1 MSHDPPG
8 SGLFLGPADAPY
20 EYRGGKLIHNLILFG
35 RVCRALGMNVTPN
48 RMMDVARALA
58 YIQLGRKQDFYYAL
72 RTHLVTHPKEFAYFD
87 EAFDIFWRRPAEGF
101 TTLNLQSLGEERRKK
116 KTQFLP
122 PLESSPSENGSDSKE
137 LDPAMITVVP
147 TYSRQERLR
156 HKDFAEMTAEEL
168 EMAKRVMA
176 KMPDSLGM
184 RKTRRFQSGQ
194 GRQINMRRLM
204 KDVIR
209 KHGDVT
215 HLPTHR
221 RKEKPRP
228 VVLLCDISGSME
240 RYTRVLLHFM
250 HTLAGSLFQ
259 VESFLYSTDITRITR
274 QIRQKNVDDALE
286 DVGQRVLQWGG
297 GTMTGECL
305 HRFNWVWSRRV
316 LGRGAVVILITD
328 RLGPWRYPST
338 ASGNGAAATCLPPR
352 DMAESLAGCAGIR
365 TLDPWRASDSPL
377 CAGLLADYESG
388 ESGSDRQ
395 GAEQFEQP
403 FQCRALSQAI
413 PCLIVCAWLSSG
425 RLDKPPLHDI

>member
-1 MSHDPPG
+1 MSEDPPIKG
-8 SGLFLGPADAPY
+8 VFLGPADAPY
-20 EYRGGKLIHNLILFG
+20 DYHGGKLTHNLILFG

-58 YIQLGRKQDFYYAL
+58 HIQLGRKQDFYYTL
-72 RTHLVTHPKEFAYFD
+72 RTHLVTHPREFAYFD
-87 EAFDIFWRRPAEGF
+87 EAFDIFWRRPSDGF

-122 PLESSPSENGSDSKE
+122 PLESSPSENGSDRVE
-137 LDPAMITVVP
+137 LDPAMIALVP

-156 HKDFAEMTAEEL
+156 HKDFAEMSAEEL
-168 EMAKRVMA
+168 EMAKRVIA
-176 KMPDSLGM
+176 KMPESLGM
-184 RKTRRFQSGQ
+184 RRTRRFRNGK

-209 KHGDVT
+209 KRGDVT
-215 HLPTHR
+215 GLPTHR
-221 RKEKPRP
+221 RVEKPRP

-259 VESFLYSTDITRITR
+259 VESFVYSTDITRITR

-286 DVGQRVLQWGG
+286 DVGQAVLQWGG

-316 LGRGAVVILITD
+316 LGRGAVVLLITD
-328 RLGPWRYPST
+328 GWDRGDIPLLHREMERLRHSCRRLIWLNPLLDVPEYEPLTRGAQALLPYVQDFLPITNLANLEVIVKALNNLKGRPSAEVYRKRY
-338 ASGNGAAATCLPPR
+338 
-352 DMAESLAGCAGIR
+352 LA
-365 TLDPWRASDSPL
+365 
-377 CAGLLADYESG
+377 
-388 ESGSDRQ
+388 
-395 GAEQFEQP
+395 
-403 FQCRALSQAI
+403 
-413 PCLIVCAWLSSG
+413 
-425 RLDKPPLHDI
+425 

>member
-1 MSHDPPG
+1 MSEDPPVN
-8 SGLFLGPADAPY
+8 SLFLGPADAPY
-20 EYRGGKLIHNLILFG
+20 DYQGGKLTHNLILFG

-58 YIQLGRKQDFYYAL
+58 HIQLGRKQDFYFAL
-72 RTHLVTHPKEFAYFD
+72 RTHLVTHPREFAYFD
-87 EAFDIFWRRPAEGF
+87 EAFDIFWRRPTDGF

-122 PLESSPSENGSDSKE
+122 PLASTPSENGSDSKE
-137 LDPAMITVVP
+137 LDPAMIALVP
-147 TYSRQERLR
+147 TYSREERLR
-156 HKDFAEMTAEEL
+156 HKDFAEMSAEEL
-168 EMAKRVMA
+168 EMAKRAIA
-176 KMPDSLGM
+176 KMPESLGM
-184 RKTRRFQSGQ
+184 RRTRRFENGK

-209 KHGDVT
+209 KRGDIT
-215 HLPTHR
+215 RLPTHR

-259 VESFLYSTDITRITR
+259 VESFVYSTDITRITR

-286 DVGQRVLQWGG
+286 DVGQAVLQWGG

-316 LGRGAVVILITD
+316 LGRGAVVLLITD
-328 RLGPWRYPST
+328 GWDRGDIPLLHREMERLRHSCRRLIWLNPLLDVPEYEPLTRGAQALLPYVHDFLPITNLANLEAIVKALNNLKGRPSAEAYRKRY
-338 ASGNGAAATCLPPR
+338 
-352 DMAESLAGCAGIR
+352 LA
-365 TLDPWRASDSPL
+365 
-377 CAGLLADYESG
+377 
-388 ESGSDRQ
+388 
-395 GAEQFEQP
+395 
-403 FQCRALSQAI
+403 
-413 PCLIVCAWLSSG
+413 
-425 RLDKPPLHDI
+425 

>member
-1 MSHDPPG
+1 MMSDDPPIKG
-8 SGLFLGPADAPY
+8 VFLGPADAPY
-20 EYRGGKLIHNLILFG
+20 DYRGGKLTHNLILFG

-58 YIQLGRKQDFYYAL
+58 HIQLGRKQDFYYTL

-87 EAFDIFWRRPAEGF
+87 EAFDIFWRRPSEGF

-137 LDPAMITVVP
+137 LDPALIALVP
-147 TYSRQERLR
+147 TYSRQERLS
-156 HKDFAEMTAEEL
+156 HKDFAEMSAEEL
-168 EMAKRVMA
+168 EMAKRVIS

-184 RKTRRFQSGQ
+184 RRTRRFINGK

-209 KHGDVT
+209 KYGDVT
-215 HLPTHR
+215 QLPTHR

-259 VESFLYSTDITRITR
+259 VESFVYSTDITRITR

-286 DVGQRVLQWGG
+286 DVGQAVLQWGG
-297 GTMTGECL
+297 GTMTGECM

-316 LGRGAVVILITD
+316 LGRGAVVMVITD
-328 RLGPWRYPST
+328 GWDRGDIPLLHREMERLRHSCRRLIWLNPLLDVPEYEPLTRGAQALLPYVHDFLPITNLANLEAIVKALNNLKGRPSAEGYRKRY
-338 ASGNGAAATCLPPR
+338 
-352 DMAESLAGCAGIR
+352 LA
-365 TLDPWRASDSPL
+365 
-377 CAGLLADYESG
+377 
-388 ESGSDRQ
+388 
-395 GAEQFEQP
+395 
-403 FQCRALSQAI
+403 
-413 PCLIVCAWLSSG
+413 
-425 RLDKPPLHDI
+425 

>member
-1 MSHDPPG
+1 MAKDSPVN
-8 SGLFLGPADAPY
+8 SLFLGPADAPY
-20 EYRGGKLIHNLILFG
+20 DYHGGKLTHNLIMFG

-58 YIQLGRKQDFYYAL
+58 FIQLGRKQDFYFAL
-72 RTHLVTHPKEFAYFD
+72 RAHLVTHPKELAYFD
-87 EAFDIFWRRPAEGF
+87 EAFDIFWRRPTAGF

-122 PLESSPSENGSDSKE
+122 PLDASPSENGSDSKE
-137 LDPAMITVVP
+137 LDPSMIAIVP

-156 HKDFAEMTAEEL
+156 HKDFAEMSAEEL
-168 EMAKRVMA
+168 EMAKRAIA
-176 KMPDSLGM
+176 KMPESLGM
-184 RKTRRFQSGQ
+184 RRTRRFENGK
-194 GRQINMRRLM
+194 GRQINLRRLM

-209 KHGDVT
+209 KRGDVT
-215 HLPTHR
+215 RLPTHR

-259 VESFLYSTDITRITR
+259 VESFVYSTDITRITR

-286 DVGQRVLQWGG
+286 DVGQAVLQWGG

-316 LGRGAVVILITD
+316 LGRGAVVLLITD
-328 RLGPWRYPST
+328 GWDRGDIPILHQEMERLRHSCRRLIWLNPLLDIPEYEPLTRGAQALLPYVQDFLPITNLANLEAIVKALNNLNSRPSAEAYRKRY
-338 ASGNGAAATCLPPR
+338 
-352 DMAESLAGCAGIR
+352 LA
-365 TLDPWRASDSPL
+365 
-377 CAGLLADYESG
+377 
-388 ESGSDRQ
+388 
-395 GAEQFEQP
+395 
-403 FQCRALSQAI
+403 
-413 PCLIVCAWLSSG
+413 
-425 RLDKPPLHDI
+425 

>member
-1 MSHDPPG
+1 MSMSEDPPIK
-8 SGLFLGPADAPY
+8 GLFLGPADAPY
-20 EYRGGKLIHNLILFG
+20 DYRGGKLTHNLILFG

-58 YIQLGRKQDFYYAL
+58 HIQLGRKQDFYFAL

-87 EAFDIFWRRPAEGF
+87 EAFDIFWRRPSEGF

-122 PLESSPSENGSDSKE
+122 PLETSPSENGSDSKE
-137 LDPAMITVVP
+137 LDPAMIALMP

-156 HKDFAEMTAEEL
+156 HKDFAEMSAEEL
-168 EMAKRVMA
+168 EMAKRVIA

-184 RKTRRFQSGQ
+184 RRTRRFENGK

-215 HLPTHR
+215 QLPTHR

-259 VESFLYSTDITRITR
+259 VESFVYSTDITRITR

-286 DVGQRVLQWGG
+286 DVGQAVLQWGG
-297 GTMTGECL
+297 GTMTGECM

-316 LGRGAVVILITD
+316 LGRGAVVMVITD
-328 RLGPWRYPST
+328 GWDRGDIPLLHREMERLRHSCRRLIWLNPLLDVPEYEPLTRGAQALLPYVHDFLPITNLANLEAIVKALNNLNSRPSAEGYRKRY
-338 ASGNGAAATCLPPR
+338 
-352 DMAESLAGCAGIR
+352 LA
-365 TLDPWRASDSPL
+365 
-377 CAGLLADYESG
+377 
-388 ESGSDRQ
+388 
-395 GAEQFEQP
+395 
-403 FQCRALSQAI
+403 
-413 PCLIVCAWLSSG
+413 
-425 RLDKPPLHDI
+425 

>member
-58 YIQLGRKQDFYYAL
+58 HIQLGRKQDFYYAL

-101 TTLNLQSLGEERRKK
+101 TKLNLQSLGEERRKK

-122 PLESSPSENGSDSKE
+122 PLESTPSDNGTDSKE
-137 LDPAMITVVP
+137 LDPAMITLVP

-184 RKTRRFQSGQ
+184 RKTRRFQSGK

-209 KHGDVT
+209 KRGDVT

-228 VVLLCDISGSME
+228 VVLLCDVSGSME

-286 DVGQRVLQWGG
+286 DVGQTVLQWGG
-297 GTMTGECL
+297 GTMTGESL

-328 RLGPWRYPST
+328 GWDRGDIPLLHREMERLQHSCRRVIWLNPLLDVPEYEPLTR
-338 ASGNGAAATCLPPR
+338 GA
-352 DMAESLAGCAGIR
+352 
-365 TLDPWRASDSPL
+365 
-377 CAGLLADYESG
+377 
-388 ESGSDRQ
+388 
-395 GAEQFEQP
+395 
-403 FQCRALSQAI
+403 QAI
-413 PCLIVCAWLSSG
+413 LPYVQDFLPITNLANLEVIVKALNNLNSLSSAEPY
-425 RLDKPPLHDI
+425 RKRYLV

>member
-1 MSHDPPG
+1 MMSDDPPIKG
-8 SGLFLGPADAPY
+8 VFLGPADAPY
-20 EYRGGKLIHNLILFG
+20 DYRGGKLTHNLILFG

-58 YIQLGRKQDFYYAL
+58 HIQLGRKQDFYYTL

-87 EAFDIFWRRPAEGF
+87 EAFDIFWRRPSEGF

-137 LDPAMITVVP
+137 LDPALIALVP

-156 HKDFAEMTAEEL
+156 HKDFAEMSAEEL
-168 EMAKRVMA
+168 EMAKRVIS

-184 RKTRRFQSGQ
+184 RRTRRFINGK

-215 HLPTHR
+215 QLPTHR

-250 HTLAGSLFQ
+250 HTLGRLAFPG
-259 VESFLYSTDITRITR
+259 
-274 QIRQKNVDDALE
+274 
-286 DVGQRVLQWGG
+286 RVL
-297 GTMTGECL
+297 CL
-305 HRFNWVWSRRV
+305 
-316 LGRGAVVILITD
+316 
-328 RLGPWRYPST
+328 
-338 ASGNGAAATCLPPR
+338 
-352 DMAESLAGCAGIR
+352 
-365 TLDPWRASDSPL
+365 
-377 CAGLLADYESG
+377 
-388 ESGSDRQ
+388 
-395 GAEQFEQP
+395 
-403 FQCRALSQAI
+403 
-413 PCLIVCAWLSSG
+413 
-425 RLDKPPLHDI
+425 

>member
-1 MSHDPPG
+1 MSEDPPIA
-8 SGLFLGPADAPY
+8 GLFLGPADAPY
-20 EYRGGKLIHNLILFG
+20 DYHGGKLTHNLILFG

-58 YIQLGRKQDFYYAL
+58 HIQLGRKQDFYFAL

-87 EAFDIFWRRPAEGF
+87 EAFDIFWRRPSDGF

-137 LDPAMITVVP
+137 LDPAMIALVP

-156 HKDFAEMTAEEL
+156 HKDFAEMSAEEL
-168 EMAKRVMA
+168 EMAKRVIA

-184 RKTRRFQSGQ
+184 RRTRRFENGK

-209 KHGDVT
+209 KRGDVT
-215 HLPTHR
+215 QLPTHR

-259 VESFLYSTDITRITR
+259 VESFVYSTDITRITR

-286 DVGQRVLQWGG
+286 DVGQAVLQWGG

-316 LGRGAVVILITD
+316 LGRGAVVLLITD
-328 RLGPWRYPST
+328 GWDRGDIPLLHREMERLRHSCRRLIWLNPLLDVPEYEPLTRGAQALLPYVHDFLPITNLANLEAIVKALNNLKSRPSAEAYRKRY
-338 ASGNGAAATCLPPR
+338 
-352 DMAESLAGCAGIR
+352 
-365 TLDPWRASDSPL
+365 
-377 CAGLLADYESG
+377 LLSVPTE
-388 ESGSDRQ
+388 
-395 GAEQFEQP
+395 
-403 FQCRALSQAI
+403 
-413 PCLIVCAWLSSG
+413 
-425 RLDKPPLHDI
+425 

>member
-1 MSHDPPG
+1 MMSDDPPIKG
-8 SGLFLGPADAPY
+8 VFLGPADAPY
-20 EYRGGKLIHNLILFG
+20 DYRGGKLTHNLILFG

-58 YIQLGRKQDFYYAL
+58 HIQLGHKQDFYYTL

-87 EAFDIFWRRPAEGF
+87 EAFDIFWRRPSEGF

-137 LDPAMITVVP
+137 LDPALIALVP

-156 HKDFAEMTAEEL
+156 HKDFAEMSAEEL
-168 EMAKRVMA
+168 EMAKRVIS

-184 RKTRRFQSGQ
+184 RRTRRFVNGK

-215 HLPTHR
+215 QLPTHR

-259 VESFLYSTDITRITR
+259 VESFVYSTDITRITR

-286 DVGQRVLQWGG
+286 DVGQAVLQWGG
-297 GTMTGECL
+297 GTMTGECM

-316 LGRGAVVILITD
+316 LGRGAVVMVITD
-328 RLGPWRYPST
+328 GWDRGDIPLLHREMERLRRSCRRLIWLNPLLDVPEYEPLTRGAQALLPYVHDFLPITNLANLEAIVKALNNLNRRPSAEGYRKRY
-338 ASGNGAAATCLPPR
+338 
-352 DMAESLAGCAGIR
+352 LA
-365 TLDPWRASDSPL
+365 
-377 CAGLLADYESG
+377 
-388 ESGSDRQ
+388 
-395 GAEQFEQP
+395 
-403 FQCRALSQAI
+403 
-413 PCLIVCAWLSSG
+413 
-425 RLDKPPLHDI
+425 

>member
-1 MSHDPPG
+1 MSELSPIAG
-8 SGLFLGPADAPY
+8 VYLGPAEAPHV
-20 EYRGGKLIHNLILFG
+20 YRGGKLTYNLILFG

-58 YIQLGRKQDFYYAL
+58 FIQLGRKQDFYFVL

-87 EAFDIFWRRPAEGF
+87 EAFDIFWRRPSEGF
-101 TTLNLQSLGEERRKK
+101 TTLNLQSLGEERQKK

-122 PLESSPSENGSDSKE
+122 PLESTPGEDGNVQNN
-137 LDPAMITVVP
+137 LDPSLIALVP
-147 TYSRQERLR
+147 TYSKQERLR
-156 HKDFAEMTAEEL
+156 HKDFAEMSAEEL

-184 RKTRRFQSGQ
+184 RKTRRFENGK

-204 KDVIR
+204 KDMIR

-215 HLPTHR
+215 KLPTHR

-259 VESFLYSTDITRITR
+259 VESFVYSTDITRITR

-286 DVGQRVLQWGG
+286 DIGQTVLQWGG

-316 LGRGAVVILITD
+316 LGRGAVVMLITD
-328 RLGPWRYPST
+328 GWDRGDIPLLHRETERLQHACRRLIWLNPLLDVPEYEPLTRGAQALLPYVHDFLPITNLANLEVIVKALNDLHGRPSAARY
-338 ASGNGAAATCLPPR
+338 R
-352 DMAESLAGCAGIR
+352 KQYLA
-365 TLDPWRASDSPL
+365 
-377 CAGLLADYESG
+377 
-388 ESGSDRQ
+388 
-395 GAEQFEQP
+395 
-403 FQCRALSQAI
+403 
-413 PCLIVCAWLSSG
+413 
-425 RLDKPPLHDI
+425 

>member
-1 MSHDPPG
+1 MSEDAPIK
-8 SGLFLGPADAPY
+8 GLFLGPADAPY
-20 EYRGGKLIHNLILFG
+20 DYQGGKLTHNLILFG

-48 RMMDVARALA
+48 RMMDVGRALA
-58 YIQLGRKQDFYYAL
+58 HIQLGRKQDFYYAL
-72 RTHLVTHPKEFAYFD
+72 RAHLVSHPREFAYFD
-87 EAFDIFWRRPAEGF
+87 EAFDIFWRRPSDGF

-122 PLESSPSENGSDSKE
+122 PLESGPSENGSDSQE
-137 LDPAMITVVP
+137 LDPATIALVP

-156 HKDFAEMTAEEL
+156 YKDFAEMSAEEL
-168 EMAKRVMA
+168 EMAKRAIA

-184 RKTRRFQSGQ
+184 RRTRRFENGK

-204 KDVIR
+204 KDMIR
-209 KHGDVT
+209 KRGDVT
-215 HLPTHR
+215 RLPTHR

-259 VESFLYSTDITRITR
+259 VESFVYSTDITRITR

-286 DVGQRVLQWGG
+286 DVGQAVLQWGG

-316 LGRGAVVILITD
+316 LGRGAVVLLITD
-328 RLGPWRYPST
+328 GWDRGDIPLLHREMERLRHSCRRLIWLNPLLDVPEYEPLTRGAQALLPYVQDFLPITNLANLEAIVKALNNLKSRPSAEVYRKRY
-338 ASGNGAAATCLPPR
+338 
-352 DMAESLAGCAGIR
+352 LAGEAPGG
-365 TLDPWRASDSPL
+365 LARAT
-377 CAGLLADYESG
+377 
-388 ESGSDRQ
+388 
-395 GAEQFEQP
+395 
-403 FQCRALSQAI
+403 
-413 PCLIVCAWLSSG
+413 
-425 RLDKPPLHDI
+425 